1 MSKNVFLKLLRK
13 NLSHLPKE
21 EVEERVT
28 FYSEMI
34 DDQIEEGI
42 PEEKIISKI
51 TSSSDFQDLI
61 QTQKDKTKKRRLT
74 TTEIILLAVGSPVW
88 FPILLA
94 IIIVVF
100 SVIFTIVISFWA
112 AFISLTAVSCA
123 GLLYGIVLS
132 ITNNLTTGLAII
144 GASLVIAGLSILFF
158 YLSKYTAKYSFLLC
172 KKTFSILKKERRKN
186 NEKNY

>member
-1 MSKNVFLKLLRK
+1 MNKNEFLKFLRK
-13 NLSHLPKE
+13 KLSHLPKK
-21 EVEERVT
+21 EVEERIT

-34 DDQIEEGI
+34 DDQIEEGT
-42 PEEKIISKI
+42 PEEEIISKI
-51 TSSSDFQDLI
+51 NTSSDFQDLI
-61 QTQKDKTKKRRLT
+61 PIKENKTEKRRLT
-74 TTEIILLAVGSPVW
+74 TAEIILLAVGSPVW

-94 IIIVVF
+94 IIIVVL

-144 GASLVIAGLSILFF
+144 GASLVIGGLSILFF
-158 YLSKYTAKYSFLLC
+158 YLSKYTTKYSVLLC
-172 KKTFSILKKERRKN
+172 KKTFSSLKSKKEGQ
-186 NEKNY
+186 

>member
-1 MSKNVFLKLLRK
+1 MSKNDFLKLLRK

-21 EVEERVT
+21 EVEERIN

-34 DDQIEEGI
+34 DDQIEEGT
-42 PEEKIISKI
+42 PEEEIISKI

-61 QTQKDKTKKRRLT
+61 ATQEDKIKKRRLT
-74 TTEIILLAVGSPVW
+74 TTEVILLAVGSPVW

-94 IIIVVF
+94 IVIVVF
-100 SVIFTIVISFWA
+100 AAVFTIVISFWA

-132 ITNNLTTGLAII
+132 ITNNLSTGLAII
-144 GASLVIAGLSILFF
+144 GASLVIGGLSILFF
-158 YLSKYTAKYSFLLC
+158 YLSKYTTKYSFLLC
-172 KKTFSILKKERRKN
+172 KKTFSSLKNKKE
-186 NEKNY
+186 EQ